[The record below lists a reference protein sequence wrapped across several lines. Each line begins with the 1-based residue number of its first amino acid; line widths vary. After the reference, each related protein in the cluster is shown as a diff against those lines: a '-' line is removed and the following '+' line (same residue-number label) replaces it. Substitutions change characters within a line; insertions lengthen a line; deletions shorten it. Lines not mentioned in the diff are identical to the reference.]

1 MIYLSDSCEDEESR
15 NMENIPD
22 KVNSPQRQRQ
32 DQQHQQQLCELLRW
46 ISQEGEEF
54 VHIDTFTN
62 AKDVF
67 TLLDA
72 IAASQKPVLT
82 TILIRE
88 TEPNLITMSLSG
100 VKVDMQCL
108 MFCMFQT

>member
-15 NMENIPD
+15 HMENIPD